1 MVDTVT
7 QAAPLKS
14 YVRIAEAVH
23 NWAIENNSKYWD
35 RHIQDYGQIHFTEN
49 DRKSWYI
56 RYPFNPPYAV
66 QSASQNDNHQQ
77 RKMTALKEKERDDE
91 SSFSTINVLQSIS
104 HTIVPMQTV
113 SCEPAKHLI
122 ELLRDKWELPP
133 PELIISVTGGAR
145 SFNLPQQSRTA
156 LQKGLV
162 AAAVTADAWVFTGGT
177 HAGVM
182 KDVGEA
188 FEKWT
193 YKTTSVD
200 KTHTRVPVIAIAS
213 WYYTANYSQ
222 LIQER
227 SQKWNTNSTPISTFD
242 TVADHEKLYRYCAP
256 QKTSKSYPLDP
267 NHTHFILLD
276 DKCGASNDKWEQY
289 GFPVRAD
296 LTIQLRAEIE
306 QEARYSSRYRQNY
319 KIPIIQILIEGGPS
333 SLLTMVEAVT
343 HETPVIVIEGTGRAA
358 NFIAKAY
365 NALYHNQKTYVP
377 STNNNPN
384 LERLIKEANGE
395 IITKSNESCFRDM
408 ITSEKGFFLINTF
421 LLCPDDSEFKLGDA
435 ILEALF
441 RAASMPRHE
450 ASDAHVQK
458 LKLAMAWNKFDLA
471 VSDMFIEDNKILW
484 TDTQMDSAL
493 LHAIQHGS
501 VQFVELLIEQGAS
514 FDRLRRLINI
524 NDLYKKKTGLPLSN
538 QKIALDDINKQQMYY
553 THYLNAE
560 ALKTVDSFQGTKAP
574 HLSNIDIYGTIE
586 NPMEQAT
593 NLNGLVVFNGDDAIR
608 QSGNVTQVSIAFSDS
623 RYPSV
628 TIDMLHDLVLYV
640 LSPTSVANSFQL
652 IHMQKIYER
661 DCKYHQSKSIFHVY
675 DFNIYIEQGQYLAV
689 GFLENS
695 RSPSYL
701 DDQGLSYAL
710 DIDVVNKLSSTNAS
724 IEFKRYIRRVAISF
738 QLVPVSEFIRDIFL
752 WSVFADSFNLSI
764 CLCSHS
770 PNAMIAALLASKIN
784 KTAAELA
791 NDKELAIKYLK
802 KKTEFDVHAA
812 QIIDKCFL
820 QDENFAL
827 QLLTTRSHLYFG
839 YSSLKLAEET
849 NNRSFL
855 ATRCVQ
861 AYADRLWKR
870 GNWLKRIIYD
880 RLMDFFRGRAIIRF
894 YYSIIF
900 YVIFLG
906 LFSFV
911 MLLSYFPYNNNRGK
925 RSGYS
930 IGIPISEIMVHLCIW
945 GLITEEVVQFGV
957 HCREGVKRNSRIF
970 TIITSYFL
978 DDNWNI
984 LDAAAICIY
993 LVGFI
998 TRFIVIEQVF
1008 VISKIFMCID
1018 LFLWYVRILHLFFAY
1033 ERLGPKLLMIF
1044 NTMKDLVFF
1053 TYFIFIFFAAY
1064 SISSFSLI
1072 TTSQQIAWIPNEN
1085 VASSRTYII
1094 VQNETHPWTW
1104 NLLRN
1109 VLDWGIWKIYGQID
1123 LIDYRLVDAPNIS
1136 DDVYSFL
1143 DGGSE
1148 LHANVMDLIVFNI
1161 DNYVVSAGMIDKFL
1175 INFCRA
1181 PTESNAKIK
1190 VYIIRSIF
1198 NNREHFFCART
1209 SGFLRHHLRPSVG
1222 IQKYQVKPF
1231 KVQKGDYVGFKFTKN
1246 AGDPFTIKHASY
1258 YVEHNVDQSIETKEI
1273 MHFNPCANHG
1283 ITATYTMSHDENKDD
1298 SIRKNNFI
1306 LFKRKTAYSSHV
1318 GLTPSSDDK
1327 KQLII
1332 DKSGRSSIAVPVRQ
1346 DLTNLTQFQQRDN
1359 MLRESSIAQDY
1370 LQLVI
1375 ENIMREERDDSS
1387 RERKSRF
1394 KNEQESLKLQN
1405 QQEKLIELLQ
1415 KTNNKNQNR
1424 SPKNSCSS
1432 SYDNDTAV

>member
-861 AYADRLWKR
+861 AYADRLCVTLTKTNQNAQKDWGFHRFSLVREYSSKSLIPPPL
-870 GNWLKRIIYD
+870 NVLYYIIQ
-880 RLMDFFRGRAIIRF
+880 LV
-894 YYSIIF
+894 IIF
-900 YVIFLG
+900 L
-906 LFSFV
+906 
-911 MLLSYFPYNNNRGK
+911 R
-925 RSGYS
+925 
-930 IGIPISEIMVHLCIW
+930 
-945 GLITEEVVQFGV
+945 
-957 HCREGVKRNSRIF
+957 
-970 TIITSYFL
+970 
-978 DDNWNI
+978 
-984 LDAAAICIY
+984 
-993 LVGFI
+993 
-998 TRFIVIEQVF
+998 
-1008 VISKIFMCID
+1008 
-1018 LFLWYVRILHLFFAY
+1018 
-1033 ERLGPKLLMIF
+1033 
-1044 NTMKDLVFF
+1044 
-1053 TYFIFIFFAAY
+1053 
-1064 SISSFSLI
+1064 
-1072 TTSQQIAWIPNEN
+1072 
-1085 VASSRTYII
+1085 
-1094 VQNETHPWTW
+1094 
-1104 NLLRN
+1104 LLR
-1109 VLDWGIWKIYGQID
+1109 KKEY
-1123 LIDYRLVDAPNIS
+1123 
-1136 DDVYSFL
+1136 DVYSFL

>member
-365 NALYHNQKTYVP
+365 NALYHNQITYVP

-538 QKIALDDINKQQMYY
+538 QKVALDDINKQQMYY

-861 AYADRLWKR
+861 AYADRLWYGHIDNSVKR
-870 GNWLKRIIYD
+870 GTVAD
-880 RLMDFFRGRAIIRF
+880 
-894 YYSIIF
+894 
-900 YVIFLG
+900 
-906 LFSFV
+906 
-911 MLLSYFPYNNNRGK
+911 
-925 RSGYS
+925 
-930 IGIPISEIMVHLCIW
+930 
-945 GLITEEVVQFGV
+945 
-957 HCREGVKRNSRIF
+957 
-970 TIITSYFL
+970 
-978 DDNWNI
+978 I
-984 LDAAAICIY
+984 L
-993 LVGFI
+993 V
-998 TRFIVIEQVF
+998 
-1008 VISKIFMCID
+1008 
-1018 LFLWYVRILHLFFAY
+1018 
-1033 ERLGPKLLMIF
+1033 
-1044 NTMKDLVFF
+1044 N
-1053 TYFIFIFFAAY
+1053 
-1064 SISSFSLI
+1064 
-1072 TTSQQIAWIPNEN
+1072 
-1085 VASSRTYII
+1085 
-1094 VQNETHPWTW
+1094 
-1104 NLLRN
+1104 
-1109 VLDWGIWKIYGQID
+1109 
-1123 LIDYRLVDAPNIS
+1123 
-1136 DDVYSFL
+1136 DVYSFL

-1198 NNREHFFCART
+1198 NNREHFFVQEQVDSFVT
-1209 SGFLRHHLRPSVG
+1209 NLRPSVG

-1273 MHFNPCANHG
+1273 MHFNQCANHG
-1283 ITATYTMSHDENKDD
+1283 ITATYTMSHDENRDD

-1415 KTNNKNQNR
+1415 KTINKNQNR

-1432 SYDNDTAV
+1432 SYDNDTA

>member
-538 QKIALDDINKQQMYY
+538 QKVALDDINKQQMYY

-861 AYADRLWKR
+861 AYADRLWYGHIDNSVKR
-870 GNWLKRIIYD
+870 GTVAD
-880 RLMDFFRGRAIIRF
+880 
-894 YYSIIF
+894 
-900 YVIFLG
+900 
-906 LFSFV
+906 
-911 MLLSYFPYNNNRGK
+911 
-925 RSGYS
+925 
-930 IGIPISEIMVHLCIW
+930 
-945 GLITEEVVQFGV
+945 
-957 HCREGVKRNSRIF
+957 
-970 TIITSYFL
+970 
-978 DDNWNI
+978 I
-984 LDAAAICIY
+984 L
-993 LVGFI
+993 
-998 TRFIVIEQVF
+998 
-1008 VISKIFMCID
+1008 
-1018 LFLWYVRILHLFFAY
+1018 
-1033 ERLGPKLLMIF
+1033 
-1044 NTMKDLVFF
+1044 MKDLVFF

-1198 NNREHFFCART
+1198 NNREHFFVQEQVDSFVT
-1209 SGFLRHHLRPSVG
+1209 NLRPSVG

-1283 ITATYTMSHDENKDD
+1283 ITATYTMSHDENRDD

-1415 KTNNKNQNR
+1415 KTINKNQNR

>member
-14 YVRIAEAVH
+14 YVRITEAVH
-23 NWAIENNSKYWD
+23 NWVIENNSKYWD

-227 SQKWNTNSTPISTFD
+227 SQKWDTNSTPISTFD

-343 HETPVIVIEGTGRAA
+343 HETPVIVIEVCAQCKTQSDEQITFSLSQGTGRAA

-538 QKIALDDINKQQMYY
+538 QKVALDDINKQQMYY

-861 AYADRLWKR
+861 AYADRLWYGHIDNSVKR
-870 GNWLKRIIYD
+870 GTVAD
-880 RLMDFFRGRAIIRF
+880 
-894 YYSIIF
+894 
-900 YVIFLG
+900 
-906 LFSFV
+906 
-911 MLLSYFPYNNNRGK
+911 
-925 RSGYS
+925 
-930 IGIPISEIMVHLCIW
+930 
-945 GLITEEVVQFGV
+945 
-957 HCREGVKRNSRIF
+957 
-970 TIITSYFL
+970 
-978 DDNWNI
+978 I
-984 LDAAAICIY
+984 L
-993 LVGFI
+993 V
-998 TRFIVIEQVF
+998 
-1008 VISKIFMCID
+1008 S
-1018 LFLWYVRILHLFFAY
+1018 
-1033 ERLGPKLLMIF
+1033 
-1044 NTMKDLVFF
+1044 
-1053 TYFIFIFFAAY
+1053 
-1064 SISSFSLI
+1064 
-1072 TTSQQIAWIPNEN
+1072 N
-1085 VASSRTYII
+1085 V
-1094 VQNETHPWTW
+1094 
-1104 NLLRN
+1104 
-1109 VLDWGIWKIYGQID
+1109 
-1123 LIDYRLVDAPNIS
+1123 
-1136 DDVYSFL
+1136 
-1143 DGGSE
+1143 
-1148 LHANVMDLIVFNI
+1148 
-1161 DNYVVSAGMIDKFL
+1161 
-1175 INFCRA
+1175 
-1181 PTESNAKIK
+1181 
-1190 VYIIRSIF
+1190 
-1198 NNREHFFCART
+1198 
-1209 SGFLRHHLRPSVG
+1209 
-1222 IQKYQVKPF
+1222 
-1231 KVQKGDYVGFKFTKN
+1231 
-1246 AGDPFTIKHASY
+1246 
-1258 YVEHNVDQSIETKEI
+1258 
-1273 MHFNPCANHG
+1273 
-1283 ITATYTMSHDENKDD
+1283 
-1298 SIRKNNFI
+1298 
-1306 LFKRKTAYSSHV
+1306 
-1318 GLTPSSDDK
+1318 
-1327 KQLII
+1327 
-1332 DKSGRSSIAVPVRQ
+1332 
-1346 DLTNLTQFQQRDN
+1346 
-1359 MLRESSIAQDY
+1359 
-1370 LQLVI
+1370 
-1375 ENIMREERDDSS
+1375 
-1387 RERKSRF
+1387 
-1394 KNEQESLKLQN
+1394 
-1405 QQEKLIELLQ
+1405 
-1415 KTNNKNQNR
+1415 
-1424 SPKNSCSS
+1424 
-1432 SYDNDTAV
+1432 

>member
-14 YVRIAEAVH
+14 YVRITEAVH
-23 NWAIENNSKYWD
+23 NWVIENNSKYWD

-227 SQKWNTNSTPISTFD
+227 SQKWDTNSTPISTFD

-343 HETPVIVIEGTGRAA
+343 HETPVIVIEVCAQCKTQSDEQITFSLSQGTGRAA

-538 QKIALDDINKQQMYY
+538 QKVALDDINKQQMYY

-861 AYADRLWKR
+861 AYADRLWYGHIDNSVKR
-870 GNWLKRIIYD
+870 GTVAD
-880 RLMDFFRGRAIIRF
+880 
-894 YYSIIF
+894 
-900 YVIFLG
+900 
-906 LFSFV
+906 
-911 MLLSYFPYNNNRGK
+911 
-925 RSGYS
+925 
-930 IGIPISEIMVHLCIW
+930 
-945 GLITEEVVQFGV
+945 
-957 HCREGVKRNSRIF
+957 
-970 TIITSYFL
+970 
-978 DDNWNI
+978 I
-984 LDAAAICIY
+984 L
-993 LVGFI
+993 V
-998 TRFIVIEQVF
+998 
-1008 VISKIFMCID
+1008 
-1018 LFLWYVRILHLFFAY
+1018 
-1033 ERLGPKLLMIF
+1033 
-1044 NTMKDLVFF
+1044 N
-1053 TYFIFIFFAAY
+1053 
-1064 SISSFSLI
+1064 
-1072 TTSQQIAWIPNEN
+1072 
-1085 VASSRTYII
+1085 
-1094 VQNETHPWTW
+1094 
-1104 NLLRN
+1104 
-1109 VLDWGIWKIYGQID
+1109 
-1123 LIDYRLVDAPNIS
+1123 
-1136 DDVYSFL
+1136 DVYSFL

-1161 DNYVVSAGMIDKFL
+1161 DNYVVSAGTIDKFL

-1198 NNREHFFCART
+1198 NNREHFFVQEQVDSFVT
-1209 SGFLRHHLRPSVG
+1209 NLRPSVG

-1283 ITATYTMSHDENKDD
+1283 ITATYTMSHDENRDD

-1415 KTNNKNQNR
+1415 KTINKNQNR